1 MKSTYICMIPSPSKA
16 KKVVLHWKEIG
27 LLFGGRRQVESW
39 EGFEAG
45 SSCSCWAHAS
55 PHSGPV
61 QISADKMR
69 AAVLLLVLGLAA
81 CSEARSTG
89 DTSQIFPI
97 RTTGAAQQLTSCEL
111 SKLTFK
117 TLSPQSFQHF
127 PHLSCLVV
135 CFCENQF

>member
-1 MKSTYICMIPSPSKA
+1 MYDTE
-16 KKVVLHWKEIG
+16 KVVLHWKEIG

-45 SSCSCWAHAS
+45 SSCTCWAHAS